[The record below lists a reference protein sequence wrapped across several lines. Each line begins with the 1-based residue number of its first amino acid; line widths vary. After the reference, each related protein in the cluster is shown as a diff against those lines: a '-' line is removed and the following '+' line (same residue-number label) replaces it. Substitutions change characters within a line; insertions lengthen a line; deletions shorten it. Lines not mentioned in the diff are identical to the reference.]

1 MTERYADKQIKLFSL
16 TSNLPIAEKISKA
29 SGIPLGKISSR
40 QFSDGEIM
48 INIEETVRGD
58 DLYIIQSTSFP
69 VNDNLW
75 ELLIMIDACKRAS
88 ANTVNIVLPYFG
100 YSRQDRVAKSREPI
114 TAKLVA
120 NMLTKAGID
129 RVVTL
134 DLHAVQVQGFFDIP
148 VDNLFTVP
156 LFAEHY
162 SQLGLAGADTVVVS
176 PKNSGIKRARSLA
189 EYLDSPIAIIDYA
202 QDDSEREEGY
212 VIGDVSG
219 KKAILIDDILN
230 TGKTFAEAAKI
241 LERAGATDI
250 YAVASHGLF
259 AGGAADVLETAPIKE
274 IIVTDSVKTKNRVPE
289 NVTYLSAS
297 DLIAEAII
305 RIHERKPLSPLFSYK
320 PKRMIYFDN
329 AATTPLSPSVIT
341 VMTETM
347 TDVFGNPS
355 SIHSYGRQASKTLR
369 ESRQTIANLLD
380 VNARHIIFTSGGT
393 ESNNTAIK
401 GYALANQ
408 NKGNHLIT
416 TAIEH
421 HSVLHTMAY
430 LEDRF
435 GFEVTY
441 LPCQNGTID
450 LADVKKALRDDTI
463 LVSMMYANNETGDVL
478 PIQEIG
484 NLLRDHQ
491 AVFHVDAVQAIGKFD
506 IFPEQLE
513 IDFLSASAHKFHG
526 PKGVGFLY
534 SKGMIMDSLLHGG
547 EQEHKRRASTENLPG
562 IVGMAQALKDA
573 LTNCL
578 SATNHI
584 TSLRD
589 HLLEQLDGLSYYLN
603 QGPNSLPQVINIG
616 FPGYQNGVLLTQ
628 LDLAGFAVSTGSA
641 CTAGTVEP
649 SHVLAAYYGKESHRL
664 AESIRISLSDQNTFE
679 EVTQLAQTLRKI
691 LGESDGI

>member
-1 MTERYADKQIKLFSL
+1 
-16 TSNLPIAEKISKA
+16 
-29 SGIPLGKISSR
+29 
-40 QFSDGEIM
+40 
-48 INIEETVRGD
+48 
-58 DLYIIQSTSFP
+58 
-69 VNDNLW
+69 
-75 ELLIMIDACKRAS
+75 
-88 ANTVNIVLPYFG
+88 
-100 YSRQDRVAKSREPI
+100 
-114 TAKLVA
+114 
-120 NMLTKAGID
+120 
-129 RVVTL
+129 
-134 DLHAVQVQGFFDIP
+134 
-148 VDNLFTVP
+148 
-156 LFAEHY
+156 
-162 SQLGLAGADTVVVS
+162 
-176 PKNSGIKRARSLA
+176 
-189 EYLDSPIAIIDYA
+189 
-202 QDDSEREEGY
+202 
-212 VIGDVSG
+212 
-219 KKAILIDDILN
+219 
-230 TGKTFAEAAKI
+230 
-241 LERAGATDI
+241 
-250 YAVASHGLF
+250 
-259 AGGAADVLETAPIKE
+259 
-274 IIVTDSVKTKNRVPE
+274 
-289 NVTYLSAS
+289 
-297 DLIAEAII
+297 
-305 RIHERKPLSPLFSYK
+305 
-320 PKRMIYFDN
+320 MIYFDN

-408 NKGNHLIT
+408 NKGKHLVT

-506 IFPEQLE
+506 IFPEQLG

-526 PKGVGFLY
+526 PKGIGFLY
-534 SKGMIMDSLLHGG
+534 SRGMIMDSLLHGG
-547 EQEHKRRASTENLPG
+547 EQEHKRRASTENLPS

-589 HLLEQLDGLSYYLN
+589 HLLEQLEGLSYYLN
-603 QGPNSLPQVINIG
+603 QGSSSLPQVINIG

-664 AESIRISLSDQNTFE
+664 TESIRISLSDQNTFE
-679 EVTQLAQTLRKI
+679 EVTQLAQALRKI

>member
-1 MTERYADKQIKLFSL
+1 
-16 TSNLPIAEKISKA
+16 
-29 SGIPLGKISSR
+29 
-40 QFSDGEIM
+40 
-48 INIEETVRGD
+48 
-58 DLYIIQSTSFP
+58 
-69 VNDNLW
+69 
-75 ELLIMIDACKRAS
+75 
-88 ANTVNIVLPYFG
+88 
-100 YSRQDRVAKSREPI
+100 
-114 TAKLVA
+114 
-120 NMLTKAGID
+120 
-129 RVVTL
+129 
-134 DLHAVQVQGFFDIP
+134 
-148 VDNLFTVP
+148 
-156 LFAEHY
+156 
-162 SQLGLAGADTVVVS
+162 
-176 PKNSGIKRARSLA
+176 
-189 EYLDSPIAIIDYA
+189 
-202 QDDSEREEGY
+202 
-212 VIGDVSG
+212 
-219 KKAILIDDILN
+219 
-230 TGKTFAEAAKI
+230 
-241 LERAGATDI
+241 
-250 YAVASHGLF
+250 
-259 AGGAADVLETAPIKE
+259 
-274 IIVTDSVKTKNRVPE
+274 
-289 NVTYLSAS
+289 
-297 DLIAEAII
+297 
-305 RIHERKPLSPLFSYK
+305 
-320 PKRMIYFDN
+320 MIYFDN

-408 NKGNHLIT
+408 NKGKHLIT

-506 IFPEQLE
+506 IFPEQLG

-526 PKGVGFLY
+526 PKGIGFLY
-534 SKGMIMDSLLHGG
+534 SRGMIMDSLLHGG

-589 HLLEQLDGLSYYLN
+589 HLLEQLEGLSYYLN
-603 QGPNSLPQVINIG
+603 QGSSSLPQVINIG

-664 AESIRISLSDQNTFE
+664 TESIRISLSDQNTFE
-679 EVTQLAQTLRKI
+679 EVTQLAQALRKI

>member
-1 MTERYADKQIKLFSL
+1 
-16 TSNLPIAEKISKA
+16 
-29 SGIPLGKISSR
+29 
-40 QFSDGEIM
+40 
-48 INIEETVRGD
+48 
-58 DLYIIQSTSFP
+58 
-69 VNDNLW
+69 
-75 ELLIMIDACKRAS
+75 
-88 ANTVNIVLPYFG
+88 
-100 YSRQDRVAKSREPI
+100 
-114 TAKLVA
+114 
-120 NMLTKAGID
+120 
-129 RVVTL
+129 
-134 DLHAVQVQGFFDIP
+134 
-148 VDNLFTVP
+148 
-156 LFAEHY
+156 
-162 SQLGLAGADTVVVS
+162 
-176 PKNSGIKRARSLA
+176 
-189 EYLDSPIAIIDYA
+189 
-202 QDDSEREEGY
+202 
-212 VIGDVSG
+212 
-219 KKAILIDDILN
+219 
-230 TGKTFAEAAKI
+230 
-241 LERAGATDI
+241 
-250 YAVASHGLF
+250 
-259 AGGAADVLETAPIKE
+259 
-274 IIVTDSVKTKNRVPE
+274 
-289 NVTYLSAS
+289 
-297 DLIAEAII
+297 
-305 RIHERKPLSPLFSYK
+305 
-320 PKRMIYFDN
+320 MIYFDN

-408 NKGNHLIT
+408 NKGKHIIT

-491 AVFHVDAVQAIGKFD
+491 AVFHVDAVQAIGKFE
-506 IFPEQLE
+506 IFPKQLGV
-513 IDFLSASAHKFHG
+513 DFLSASAHKFHG

-534 SKGMIMDSLLHGG
+534 SRGMIMDSLLHGG

-589 HLLEQLDGLSYYLN
+589 HLLEQLEGLSYYLN

-664 AESIRISLSDQNTFE
+664 SESIRISLSDQNTFE
-679 EVTQLAQTLRKI
+679 EATQLAQTLRKI

>member
-1 MTERYADKQIKLFSL
+1 
-16 TSNLPIAEKISKA
+16 
-29 SGIPLGKISSR
+29 
-40 QFSDGEIM
+40 
-48 INIEETVRGD
+48 
-58 DLYIIQSTSFP
+58 
-69 VNDNLW
+69 
-75 ELLIMIDACKRAS
+75 
-88 ANTVNIVLPYFG
+88 
-100 YSRQDRVAKSREPI
+100 
-114 TAKLVA
+114 
-120 NMLTKAGID
+120 
-129 RVVTL
+129 
-134 DLHAVQVQGFFDIP
+134 
-148 VDNLFTVP
+148 
-156 LFAEHY
+156 
-162 SQLGLAGADTVVVS
+162 
-176 PKNSGIKRARSLA
+176 
-189 EYLDSPIAIIDYA
+189 
-202 QDDSEREEGY
+202 
-212 VIGDVSG
+212 
-219 KKAILIDDILN
+219 
-230 TGKTFAEAAKI
+230 
-241 LERAGATDI
+241 
-250 YAVASHGLF
+250 
-259 AGGAADVLETAPIKE
+259 
-274 IIVTDSVKTKNRVPE
+274 
-289 NVTYLSAS
+289 
-297 DLIAEAII
+297 
-305 RIHERKPLSPLFSYK
+305 
-320 PKRMIYFDN
+320 MIYFDN

-408 NKGNHLIT
+408 NKGKHIIT

-491 AVFHVDAVQAIGKFD
+491 AVFHVDAVQAIGKFE
-506 IFPEQLE
+506 IFPEQLGV
-513 IDFLSASAHKFHG
+513 DFLSASAHKFHG

-534 SKGMIMDSLLHGG
+534 SRGMIMDSLLHGG

-589 HLLEQLDGLSYYLN
+589 HLLEQLEGLSYYLN

-628 LDLAGFAVSTGSA
+628 LDLAGFSVSTGSA

-664 AESIRISLSDQNTFE
+664 SESIRISLSDQNTFE
-679 EVTQLAQTLRKI
+679 EATQLAQTLRKI

>member
-1 MTERYADKQIKLFSL
+1 
-16 TSNLPIAEKISKA
+16 
-29 SGIPLGKISSR
+29 
-40 QFSDGEIM
+40 
-48 INIEETVRGD
+48 
-58 DLYIIQSTSFP
+58 
-69 VNDNLW
+69 
-75 ELLIMIDACKRAS
+75 
-88 ANTVNIVLPYFG
+88 
-100 YSRQDRVAKSREPI
+100 
-114 TAKLVA
+114 
-120 NMLTKAGID
+120 
-129 RVVTL
+129 
-134 DLHAVQVQGFFDIP
+134 
-148 VDNLFTVP
+148 
-156 LFAEHY
+156 
-162 SQLGLAGADTVVVS
+162 
-176 PKNSGIKRARSLA
+176 
-189 EYLDSPIAIIDYA
+189 
-202 QDDSEREEGY
+202 
-212 VIGDVSG
+212 
-219 KKAILIDDILN
+219 
-230 TGKTFAEAAKI
+230 
-241 LERAGATDI
+241 
-250 YAVASHGLF
+250 
-259 AGGAADVLETAPIKE
+259 
-274 IIVTDSVKTKNRVPE
+274 
-289 NVTYLSAS
+289 
-297 DLIAEAII
+297 
-305 RIHERKPLSPLFSYK
+305 
-320 PKRMIYFDN
+320 MIYFDN

-408 NKGNHLIT
+408 NKGKHIIT

-491 AVFHVDAVQAIGKFD
+491 AVFHVDAVQAIGKFE
-506 IFPEQLE
+506 IFPEQLGV
-513 IDFLSASAHKFHG
+513 DFLSASAHKFHG

-534 SKGMIMDSLLHGG
+534 SRGMIMDPLLHGG

-589 HLLEQLDGLSYYLN
+589 HLLEQLEGLSYYLN

-664 AESIRISLSDQNTFE
+664 SESIRISLSDQNTFE
-679 EVTQLAQTLRKI
+679 EATQLAQTLRKI